1 MDNYANMMQGMILY
15 HPLFPISDHLY
26 ATDIYKI
33 TINWNHNQGK
43 DDWFE
48 HENETFNWHCLVF
61 ICSEL
66 RLGEWED
73 TISLRPQQNLW
84 HTTQTL
90 HTSLRRKT
98 HRQRYRHSR
107 TSRYEMGNAYNWLK
121 PTSKSSLQIVCKLAL
136 KLQHW
141 KLTRS
146 RYLTDQHFEFV
157 GDWVSKNSQKL
168 AASATHRAV
177 LRLKNLTALI

>member
-1 MDNYANMMQGMILY
+1 MILY
-15 HPLFPISDHLY
+15 HPLFPISDLLN

-43 DDWFE
+43 DDWFKQ
-48 HENETFNWHCLVF
+48 ENETFNWHCLFYLFWVETGRVGRHNIF
-61 ICSEL
+61 TASTKFMAHNTNAPHIAEEKDKDIGIHTL
-66 RLGEWED
+66 PGEME
-73 TISLRPQQNLW
+73 
-84 HTTQTL
+84 
-90 HTSLRRKT
+90 
-98 HRQRYRHSR
+98 
-107 TSRYEMGNAYNWLK
+107 NAYNWKK

-168 AASATHRAV
+168 AASATHSAV